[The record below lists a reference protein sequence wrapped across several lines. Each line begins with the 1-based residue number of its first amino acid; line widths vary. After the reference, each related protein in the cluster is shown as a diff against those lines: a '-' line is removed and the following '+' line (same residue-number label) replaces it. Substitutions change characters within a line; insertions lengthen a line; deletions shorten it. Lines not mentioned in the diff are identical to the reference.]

1 MKFPR
6 GSVLALALL
15 LLLTLSVEQAF
26 TLPVLVTL
34 ILLIQQPLLTET
46 ESVVLAAVI
55 GLFVAVV
62 YHVPLAV
69 GVGAFVLV
77 TLMSRTVLEK
87 VHVQARD
94 AALTLGLC
102 ASLVWFMKTPVTM
115 WGAAAFLAY
124 FLSVI
129 VVLRVWV
136 SRRAFHAKFRI

>member
-6 GSVLALALL
+6 GSVIVLALL
-15 LLLTLSVEQAF
+15 LSLTLSLEQAF
-26 TLPVLVTL
+26 TLPVLVTM
-34 ILLIQQPLLTET
+34 ILLIQQPLLTEI

-55 GLFVAVV
+55 GILVAVV

-69 GVGAFVLV
+69 GVAAFVLV
-77 TLMSRTVLEK
+77 TLLSRTVLEK

-102 ASLVWFMKTPVTM
+102 ASLVWFMKTPVTV
-115 WGAAAFLAY
+115 WGAATFFAY
-124 FLSVI
+124 FLIVI
-129 VVLRVWV
+129 VVLRVGV